1 MDADS
6 IKNRLVEFLR
16 GLTGQ
21 VGLAADSEL
30 IESGIADSLTIMDMM
45 VFIETEFAL
54 SLDPADMNAEVFRT
68 PSALAKCISL
78 RIAQKC
84 DARAA

>member
-1 MDADS
+1 MDVVS
-6 IKNRLVEFLR
+6 IGNRLVEFLH

-21 VGLAADSEL
+21 RGLAADSEL
-30 IESGIADSLTIMDMM
+30 IESGIADSLTIMDLM
-45 VFIETEFAL
+45 VFIEIEFAL

-68 PSALAKCISL
+68 PSTLAHCISM
-78 RIAQKC
+78 RITQNC

>member
-1 MDADS
+1 MEEVS

-30 IESGIADSLTIMDMM
+30 IESGIADSLTIMDLM

-68 PSALAKCISL
+68 PSTLAQCISM
-78 RIAQKC
+78 RITQNGE
-84 DARAA
+84 ARAA

>member
-1 MDADS
+1 MDAVS
-6 IKNRLVEFLR
+6 IKNRLVEFLQ

-30 IESGIADSLTIMDMM
+30 IESGIADSLTIMDLM

-54 SLDPADMNAEVFRT
+54 RLDPADMNAEVFRT
-68 PSALAKCISL
+68 PAALADCISA
-78 RIAQKC
+78 RIAPIR
-84 DARAA
+84 DIRAA